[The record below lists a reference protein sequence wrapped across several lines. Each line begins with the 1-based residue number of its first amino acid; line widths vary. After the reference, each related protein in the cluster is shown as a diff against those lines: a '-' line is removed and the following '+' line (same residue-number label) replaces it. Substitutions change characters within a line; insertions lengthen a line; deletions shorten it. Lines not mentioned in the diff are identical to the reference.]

1 MIGAP
6 SANSSRTRKALSKSA
21 RPALL
26 RLLQRLVLAVVAI
39 VVCAS
44 ITSVVRRA
52 AVAGRVDT
60 AVRAQHRRAAS
71 APESTQEWRADDVRG
86 FVDLQALEEDDLDE
100 EDAPFAFADDPAD
113 HADRTPLPRRPAWSG
128 RGEASNDTSRF
139 AAGTGLP
146 RGPPV

>member
-26 RLLQRLVLAVVAI
+26 RLLQRLVLAVIAI
-39 VVCAS
+39 IVCAS

-52 AVAGRVDT
+52 AAPGRVDT
-60 AVRAQHRRAAS
+60 AVRAQHRRATPDA
-71 APESTQEWRADDVRG
+71 TQEWPADEARG
-86 FVDLQALEEDDLDE
+86 LVDLQALEEDDLDE
-100 EDAPFAFADDPAD
+100 EDAPFAFADDAPD
-113 HADRTPLPRRPAWSG
+113 HLDRAPLPRRPAWTG